1 MVDHPQKPGL
11 QLQTLV
17 DAAAAPPPFLE
28 NSYCSKCK
36 KDTDHEATCRFV
48 VWPEQRFLAVFLKRT
63 LRHFANGEL
72 PVFTDFLRI
81 NLHGEAFDLVAGI
94 VHYGARP
101 TEGHYCSF
109 RRTADAQRW
118 LYTND
123 SSAFF
128 VNLSDIQAAVPYVLF
143 FLRA

>member
-48 VWPEQRFLAVFLKRT
+48 VWPEQRFLAVYLKRT
-63 LRHFANGEL
+63 PRDFANAE
-72 PVFTDFLRI
+72 
-81 NLHGEAFDLVAGI
+81 
-94 VHYGARP
+94 
-101 TEGHYCSF
+101 
-109 RRTADAQRW
+109 
-118 LYTND
+118 
-123 SSAFF
+123 
-128 VNLSDIQAAVPYVLF
+128 VPACPFNPSIPPAYVLSKKRERHIEKAS
-143 FLRA
+143 LSCS